1 MINRVIQS
9 CLRHRFLVL
18 IGLIGLLAYGT
29 YAAVNLQVDAFPDVT
44 NVQVQV
50 YTTWPGM
57 SPEEVEKQV
66 TFPIEVQLAG
76 LPDMTELR
84 SVSRFGYSLVTAVF
98 ADQVDLYFARQLV
111 LERLIAAKEK
121 LPKSADSVLGP
132 IATGLSEIYQYT
144 LEEENALPPGTPGEE
159 TARLMR
165 LRTIQDALVRP
176 LLKTVS
182 GVTDINS
189 FGGYVRQYQVQVD
202 PDKLRKFDLNLKQVF
217 AALAANNANAGGN
230 VLTKGSEQALVRG
243 LGLMQTI
250 QDIEA
255 VVLKEVSGTPVLV
268 KDVATVSEG
277 PASRWGAVLK
287 DGKREA
293 VAGIVLMIRGGS
305 GREVVSAVKEK
316 VAMLNAG
323 GILPKGITL
332 KAFYDRTGL
341 VRDCINTVGWA
352 IAEGV
357 LLVILV
363 VYLFL
368 RSFRGSL
375 VIALT
380 LPLVALATF
389 IAMRQVGLSANLM
402 SLGGLAISIG
412 MIVDSTIIQVEN
424 VMHRLGEMPPGG
436 SFGLTVLNAVL
447 EVRKPSLFGELII
460 ALTFLPIMT
469 LQGMEGKM
477 FAPLA
482 FTVVI
487 ALLASLVLSIVAIPS
502 LCSYVLKAAPERVS
516 VLVLTAQRIYR
527 PVLAL
532 SLENRKTVLLGAG
545 GLLALS
551 LAAVPFLG
559 TEFIPRLDEGYLTNI
574 TIRLPSVSLAQSV
587 KMERQMQQALLK
599 FPEVESVVS
608 KIGAA
613 EIATEA
619 HGVES
624 SEPIVTLRPRSEWR
638 TARTMEELITKM
650 RGELEKIPGVAY
662 NFSQPI
668 AHRVDHLVSGVKS
681 QVAVKI
687 FGDDMHLLR
696 DKGEEAASLL
706 RTVPGVTDLRVEQV
720 AGLPNLNIKIDRA
733 RLSRYGLNVADV
745 QEVIETAIGGKA
757 ATEIIEGQVRVEVMV
772 RFTEERRNSAEAIGN
787 VLVATP
793 GGGSVPL
800 VELAEISET
809 EGPLQVS
816 RDNGR
821 RRIVVE
827 FNIKNRDTGGV
838 VVDGQKL
845 LSSRLSLPPGYYTAW
860 GGTFENQERAM
871 ERLLLIV
878 PLTLALIYL
887 LLFLTFG
894 SLRYASLIMLNL
906 PLALMGGI
914 LGLLITGQYLSVP
927 AAVGFIALFGV
938 AVLNGMVLVS
948 QINQLRQEGLPLDE
962 AVRQGCERRL
972 RPVLMT
978 ALVAIL
984 GLTPLLFAS
993 GPGSE
998 VQRPLAVVVVSGL
1011 FTATLLTLVVLP
1023 VLYQWFAEPEMK
1035 SWEENPGENLWNI
1048 RRPID

>member
-1 MINRVIQS
+1 MIERIIQS

-18 IGLIGLLAYGT
+18 VALAGLVGYGV
-29 YAAVNLQVDAFPDVT
+29 YASLKLQVDAFPDVT

-57 SPEEVEKQV
+57 SPEEVEQQV
-66 TFPIEVQLAG
+66 TFPIEVQMAG
-76 LPDMTELR
+76 LPDMVELR
-84 SVSRFGYSLVTAVF
+84 SVSRFGLSLITVVF

-121 LPKSADSVLGP
+121 LPKGVEPVLGP

-144 LEEENALPPGTPGEE
+144 LEEENAPPSTSPGQE

-165 LRTIQDALVRP
+165 LRTIQDAIVRP
-176 LLKTVS
+176 LLKTVP

-189 FGGYVRQYQVQVD
+189 FGGYVRQFQVQVD
-202 PDKLRKFDLNLKQVF
+202 PDRLRKFDLSLQQVF
-217 AALAANNANAGGN
+217 SALSSSNTNAGGN
-230 VLTKGSEQALVRG
+230 ILEKGSEQALIRG
-243 LGLMQTI
+243 LGLMESL
-250 QDIEA
+250 QDIEE
-255 VVLKEVSGTPVLV
+255 VVLKEVNGTPVLV
-268 KDVATVSEG
+268 KDVAYVSEG
-277 PASRWGAVLK
+277 PATRWGAVLK
-287 DGKREA
+287 DGKREE

-305 GREVVSAVKEK
+305 GREVVTAVKEK
-316 VAMLNAG
+316 VAQLNAG
-323 GILPKGITL
+323 GILPKGVTL

-341 VRDCINTVGWA
+341 VRDCIDTVGRA

-368 RSFRGSL
+368 RSFRGAL

-389 IAMRQVGLSANLM
+389 ITMRQVGLSANLM

-412 MIVDSTIIQVEN
+412 MIVDSAIIQVEN
-424 VMHRLGEMPPGG
+424 VMHRLGEMEPGQN
-436 SFGLTVLNAVL
+436 FGRTVLNAVL

-469 LQGMEGKM
+469 LQGLEGKM

-487 ALLASLVLSIVAIPS
+487 ALLASLVLSIIAIPS
-502 LCSYVLKAAPERVS
+502 LCSYLLKPATERVS
-516 VLVLTAQRIYR
+516 FLMRAAQGVYR

-532 SLENRKTVLLGAG
+532 ALGNRKIVLLGAS
-545 GLLALS
+545 GLSVLS

-559 TEFIPRLDEGYLTNI
+559 TEFIPRLDEGYITNI
-574 TIRLPSVSLAQSV
+574 TIRLPSVSLSQSV
-587 KMERQMQQALLK
+587 EMERQMQQALLK

-624 SEPIVTLRPRSEWR
+624 SEPIVLLKPRREWR
-638 TARTMEELITKM
+638 TARTIEELIAKM
-650 RGELEKIPGVAY
+650 RLELAKIPGVAY

-681 QVAVKI
+681 QVGVKI
-687 FGDDMHLLR
+687 FGDDMNQLR
-696 DKGEEAASLL
+696 AKAEEAATILQ
-706 RTVPGVTDLRVEQV
+706 TVPGVTDLRAEQV
-720 AGLPNLNIKIDRA
+720 AGMPNLNLKIDRR
-733 RLSRYGLNVADV
+733 RLSRYGLHVAEV
-745 QEVIETAIGGKA
+745 QEVIETAVGGKA
-757 ATEIIEGQVRVEVMV
+757 ATEIIEGQLRIDVVVRYP
-772 RFTEERRNSAEAIGN
+772 EEKRNSPEAIGSI
-787 VLVATP
+787 LVATP

-800 VELAEISET
+800 AELAEIIET
-809 EGPLQVS
+809 EGPVQVS
-816 RDNGR
+816 RDNVR

-827 FNIKNRDTGGV
+827 FNIKGRDTGSV
-838 VVDGQKL
+838 VAEGQKL
-845 LSSRLSLPPGYYTAW
+845 LAARLSLPPGYYITW

-871 ERLLLIV
+871 QRLLLIV
-878 PLTLALIYL
+878 PVTLGLIFL

-894 SLRYASLIMLNL
+894 SLRYAGLIMLNL
-906 PLALMGGI
+906 PLALIGGI
-914 LGLLITGQYLSVP
+914 FGLLLTGLYLSVP

-938 AVLNGMVLVS
+938 AVLNGVVLVS
-948 QINQLRQEGLPLDE
+948 QINQLREQGLTVEE
-962 AVRQGCERRL
+962 AVSQGCQRRL

-984 GLTPLLFAS
+984 GLAPLLFAS

-1023 VLYQWFAEPEMK
+1023 VLYHYFLEKTAHSESP
-1035 SWEENPGENLWNI
+1035 
-1048 RRPID
+1048 

>member
-1 MINRVIQS
+1 MIDKIIRS

-18 IGLIGLLAYGT
+18 IGLIGLVAYGS
-29 YAAVNLQVDAFPDVT
+29 YAAVQLQVDAFPDVT

-84 SVSRFGYSLVTAVF
+84 SVSRFGYSLITAVF

-111 LERLIAAKEK
+111 LERLIAAREK
-121 LPKSADSVLGP
+121 LPKGAAPVLGP

-144 LEEENALPPGTPGEE
+144 LEEENALPPASPGEE

-165 LRTIQDALVRP
+165 LRTVQDAIVRP
-176 LLKTVS
+176 FLKTVP

-189 FGGYVRQYQVQVD
+189 FGGFVRQYQVQVD
-202 PDKLRKFDLNLKQVF
+202 PDRLRKFDLSLKQVF
-217 AALAANNANAGGN
+217 SALAANNANAGGN
-230 VLTKGSEQALVRG
+230 VLEKGSEQALVRG
-243 LGLMQTI
+243 LGLMQSS
-250 QDIEA
+250 QDIEE
-255 VVLKEVSGTPVLV
+255 VVLKEVNGTPVLV
-268 KDVATVSEG
+268 KDVAVVSEG
-277 PASRWGAVLK
+277 PASRWGAVFK
-287 DGKREA
+287 DGKREE
-293 VAGIVLMIRGGS
+293 VAGVVLMIRGGS
-305 GREVVSAVKEK
+305 GREVVGAVKEK
-316 VAMLNAG
+316 VAQLNAG
-323 GILPKGITL
+323 GILPKGVTL
-332 KAFYDRTGL
+332 KAFYDRTNL
-341 VRDCINTVGWA
+341 VKDCINTVSRA

-368 RSFRGSL
+368 RSFRGAL
-375 VIALT
+375 VIAFT

-389 IAMRQVGLSANLM
+389 IAMRQVGLTANLM

-412 MIVDSTIIQVEN
+412 MIVDSAVIQVEN
-424 VMHRLGEMPPGG
+424 VMHRLGETKAGQN
-436 SFGLTVLNAVL
+436 FGLTVLNAIL

-487 ALLASLVLSIVAIPS
+487 ALLASLLLSIVAIPS
-502 LCSYVLKAAPERVS
+502 LCSYLLKPAPERLS
-516 VLVLTAQRIYR
+516 YLVQAAQRAYR
-527 PVLAL
+527 PVLDWAL
-532 SLENRKTVLLGAG
+532 NHGKVVLLGAG
-545 GLLALS
+545 GLLAVS
-551 LAAVPFLG
+551 LTTLPFLG
-559 TEFIPRLDEGYLTNI
+559 TEFIPRLDEGTITNI
-574 TIRLPSVSLAQSV
+574 MIRMPSVSLSQSID
-587 KMERQMQQALLK
+587 MERQMHRVLLK

-613 EIATEA
+613 EVATEA

-624 SEPIVTLRPRSEWR
+624 SEPLVALKPRKEWR
-638 TARTMEELITKM
+638 SARTTEELIAKM
-650 RGELEKIPGVAY
+650 RQELEKIPGVAF

-687 FGDDMHLLR
+687 FGDDMRELSR
-696 DKGEEAASLL
+696 KAEEAAALL
-706 RTVPGVTDLRVEQV
+706 RTVPGVADLRVEQV
-720 AGLPNLNIKIDRA
+720 AGLPNLNISIDRRKLA
-733 RLSRYGLNVADV
+733 RHSLNVADV

-757 ATEIIEGQVRVEVMV
+757 ATEIVEGQMRVEVLV
-772 RFTEERRNSAEAIGN
+772 RFPEERRNSPEAIGN
-787 VLVATP
+787 ILVASP
-793 GGGSVPL
+793 GGHSVPL
-800 VELAEISET
+800 ADLAEIT
-809 EGPLQVS
+809 QAEGPVQIS
-816 RDNGR
+816 RDNVR

-827 FNIKNRDTGGV
+827 FNIKDRDTGSV
-838 VVDGQKL
+838 VADGQRL
-845 LSSRLSLPPGYYTAW
+845 LQSRLNLPPGYYTAW
-860 GGTFENQERAM
+860 GGIFENQERAM
-871 ERLLLIV
+871 QRLMLIV
-878 PLTLALIYL
+878 PVTLALVYL

-894 SLRYASLIMLNL
+894 SLRYATLIMLNL
-906 PLALMGGI
+906 PLALVGGI

-927 AAVGFIALFGV
+927 SAVGFIALFGV
-938 AVLNGMVLVS
+938 AVLNGVVLVS
-948 QINQLRQEGLPLDE
+948 QFNQLREQGLTVDE

-1023 VLYQWFAEPEMK
+1023 VLYQWFAE
-1035 SWEENPGENLWNI
+1035 
-1048 RRPID
+1048 RPSES

>member
-1 MINRVIQS
+1 MIERIIQS
-9 CLRHRFLVL
+9 CLRHRFLVIIVL
-18 IGLIGLLAYGT
+18 AGLVAYGV
-29 YAAVNLQVDAFPDVT
+29 YASFKLQVDAFPDVT

-66 TFPIEVQLAG
+66 TFPIEVQMAG
-76 LPDMTELR
+76 LPDMAELR
-84 SVSRFGYSLVTAVF
+84 SVSRFGFSLITVVF
-98 ADQVDLYFARQLV
+98 ADHVDLYFARQLV

-121 LPKSADSVLGP
+121 LPKGSDPVLGP

-144 LEEENALPPGTPGEE
+144 LEEENAPPPASPGQE

-165 LRTIQDALVRP
+165 LRTIQDAIVRP
-176 LLKTVS
+176 FLKTVP

-189 FGGYVRQYQVQVD
+189 FGGYVKQYQVQVD
-202 PDKLRKFDLNLKQVF
+202 PDRLRKFDLSLKQVF
-217 AALAANNANAGGN
+217 SALAASNVNAGGN
-230 VLTKGSEQALVRG
+230 VLEKGSEQALVRG
-243 LGLMQTI
+243 LGLMQSI

-255 VVLKEVSGTPVLV
+255 VVLKAVNGTPVLV
-268 KDVATVSEG
+268 KDVAYVSEG

-287 DGKREA
+287 NGKREA

-305 GREVVSAVKEK
+305 GREVVTAVKEK
-316 VAMLNAG
+316 VAQLNAG
-323 GILPKGITL
+323 GILPKGVTL

-341 VRDCINTVGWA
+341 VRDCINTVSRA

-368 RSFRGSL
+368 RSFRGAL

-389 IAMRQVGLSANLM
+389 ITMRQVGLSANLM

-412 MIVDSTIIQVEN
+412 MIVDSAIIQVEN
-424 VMHRLGEMPPGG
+424 VMHHLGEMKPGQN
-436 SFGLTVLNAVL
+436 FGQTVLNAVL

-502 LCSYVLKAAPERVS
+502 LCSYVLKPIPERVS
-516 VLVLTAQRIYR
+516 FLVRAAQRVYR

-532 SLENRKTVLLGAG
+532 ALENRKIVLLGTG
-545 GLLALS
+545 GFLALS

-559 TEFIPRLDEGYLTNI
+559 TEFIPRMDEGYITNI
-574 TIRLPSVSLAQSV
+574 TIRLPSVSLSQSV
-587 KMERQMQQALLK
+587 EMERQMQQALLK

-613 EIATEA
+613 EIATES

-624 SEPIVTLRPRSEWR
+624 SEPIVVLKPRSQWR
-638 TARTMEELITKM
+638 TAHTVEELIAEM
-650 RGELEKIPGVAY
+650 RVELEKIPGVAY

-681 QVAVKI
+681 QVGVKI
-687 FGDDMHLLR
+687 FGDDMNLLR
-696 DKGEEAASLL
+696 AKAEEATALL
-706 RTVPGVTDLRVEQV
+706 RTVPGVTDLRAEQV
-720 AGLPNLNIKIDRA
+720 AGMPNLNLKIDRA
-733 RLSRYGLNVADV
+733 RLSRYGLTVADV
-745 QEVIETAIGGKA
+745 QEVIETAVGGKA
-757 ATEIIEGQVRVEVMV
+757 ATEIIEGQMRVEVVV
-772 RFTEERRNSAEAIGN
+772 RYPEERRNSTEAIGN
-787 VLVATP
+787 ILVTTP

-800 VELAEISET
+800 AELAEIIET
-809 EGPLQVS
+809 EGPVQVS
-816 RDNGR
+816 RDNAR

-827 FNIKNRDTGGV
+827 FNIKGRDTGSV
-838 VVDGQKL
+838 VADGQRM
-845 LSSRLSLPPGYYTAW
+845 LSSRLSLPPGYYITW

-871 ERLLLIV
+871 QRLLLIV
-878 PLTLALIYL
+878 PVTLALVYL

-906 PLALMGGI
+906 PLALIGGI
-914 LGLLITGQYLSVP
+914 LGLLFTGLYLSVP

-938 AVLNGMVLVS
+938 AVLNGVVLVS
-948 QINQLRQEGLPLDE
+948 QINQLRESGLSMDE
-962 AVRQGCERRL
+962 SVRQGCERRL

-978 ALVAIL
+978 AMVAIL

-998 VQRPLAVVVVSGL
+998 VQRPLAVVVVGGL

-1023 VLYQWFAEPEMK
+1023 VLYRWFAEPET
-1035 SWEENPGENLWNI
+1035 EL
-1048 RRPID
+1048 

>member
-1 MINRVIQS
+1 MIDKVIQS

-18 IGLIGLLAYGT
+18 VALAGLVGYGV
-29 YAAVNLQVDAFPDVT
+29 YASLQLQVDAFPDVT

-57 SPEEVEKQV
+57 SPEEVEQQV
-66 TFPIEVQLAG
+66 TFPIEVQMAG
-76 LPDMTELR
+76 LPDMIELR
-84 SVSRFGYSLVTAVF
+84 SVSRFGLSLITVVF

-121 LPKSADSVLGP
+121 LPKGIEPVLGP

-144 LEEENALPPGTPGEE
+144 LEEEDAPPSASPGQE

-165 LRTIQDALVRP
+165 LRTIQDAMVRP
-176 LLKTVS
+176 FLKTVP

-189 FGGYVRQYQVQVD
+189 FGGYVKQYQVQID
-202 PDKLRKFDLNLKQVF
+202 PDRLRKFDLSLKQVF
-217 AALAANNANAGGN
+217 SALTASNANTGGN
-230 VLTKGSEQALVRG
+230 ILEKGSEQALVRG
-243 LGLMQTI
+243 LGLMQSI
-250 QDIEA
+250 QDIEE
-255 VVLKEVSGTPVLV
+255 VVLKEVNGTPVLV
-268 KDVATVSEG
+268 KDVATVNEG
-277 PASRWGAVLK
+277 PATRWGAVLK
-287 DGKREA
+287 NGKREA

-305 GREVVSAVKEK
+305 GREVVAAVKEK
-316 VAMLNAG
+316 VAQLNAG

-341 VRDCINTVGWA
+341 VRDCINTVGRA

-368 RSFRGSL
+368 RSFRGAL

-389 IAMRQVGLSANLM
+389 IAMRQVDLSANLM

-424 VMHRLGEMPPGG
+424 VMHRLGEMQPGG
-436 SFGLTVLNAVL
+436 NFGLTVLNAVL

-487 ALLASLVLSIVAIPS
+487 ALLASLVLSISAIPS
-502 LCSYVLKAAPERVS
+502 LCSYVLKPAPERVS
-516 VLVLTAQRIYR
+516 FLVRAAQRVYR

-532 SLENRKTVLLGAG
+532 ALENRKTVLLGAG

-551 LAAVPFLG
+551 LAGVPFLG
-559 TEFIPRLDEGYLTNI
+559 TEFIPRMDEGYITNV
-574 TIRLPSVSLAQSV
+574 TIRLPSVSLPQSV
-587 KMERQMQQALLK
+587 ELERQMQQALLK

-613 EIATEA
+613 EIATES

-624 SEPIVTLRPRSEWR
+624 SEPIVVLKPRSQWR
-638 TARTMEELITKM
+638 TARTVEELIAKL
-650 RGELEKIPGVAY
+650 RVELEKIPGVAY

-687 FGDDMHLLR
+687 FGDNMNLLR
-696 DKGEEAASLL
+696 AKADEAVALL
-706 RTVPGVTDLRVEQV
+706 QTVPGVADLRAEQV
-720 AGLPNLNIKIDRA
+720 AGMPNLNLKIDRR

-745 QEVIETAIGGKA
+745 QEVIETAVGGKA
-757 ATEIIEGQVRVEVMV
+757 ATEIIEGQMRVDVVV
-772 RFTEERRNSAEAIGN
+772 RFPEGRRNSPEAIGN
-787 VLVATP
+787 ILVATP

-800 VELAEISET
+800 AELAEIIET
-809 EGPLQVS
+809 EGPLQIS
-816 RDNGR
+816 RDNAR

-827 FNIKNRDTGGV
+827 FNIKGRDTGSV
-838 VVDGQKL
+838 VADGQRL
-845 LSSRLSLPPGYYTAW
+845 LASRLSLPPGYYTAW
-860 GGTFENQERAM
+860 GGTFENQARAM
-871 ERLLLIV
+871 QRLLLIV
-878 PLTLALIYL
+878 PVTLALIYL

-894 SLRYASLIMLNL
+894 SLRYAGLIMLNL
-906 PLALMGGI
+906 PLALIGGI
-914 LGLLITGQYLSVP
+914 FGLLITGLYLSVP

-938 AVLNGMVLVS
+938 AVLNGVVLVS
-948 QINQLRQEGLPLDE
+948 QINQLREQGLSVE
-962 AVRQGCERRL
+962 ESVRQGCERRL

-1023 VLYQWFAEPEMK
+1023 VLYHYFAEPK
-1035 SWEENPGENLWNI
+1035 ENNSSQ
-1048 RRPID
+1048 

>member
-1 MINRVIQS
+1 MIDRVIQS
-9 CLRHRFLVL
+9 CLRHRLMVL
-18 IGLIGLLAYGT
+18 IALAGLVAFGA
-29 YAAVNLQVDAFPDVT
+29 YAAVKLQVDAFPDVT

-66 TFPIEVQLAG
+66 TFPIEVQMAG
-76 LPDMTELR
+76 LPDMVELR
-84 SVSRFGYSLVTAVF
+84 SVSRFGFSLITAVF
-98 ADQVDLYFARQLV
+98 ADRVDLYFARQLV

-121 LPKSADSVLGP
+121 LPKGSDPVLGP

-144 LEEENALPPGTPGEE
+144 LEEENAPPLASPGEE
-159 TARLMR
+159 TIRLIR
-165 LRTIQDALVRP
+165 LRTIQDAIVRP
-176 LLKTVS
+176 FLKTVP

-189 FGGYVRQYQVQVD
+189 FGGYVKQYQVQVD
-202 PDKLRKFDLNLKQVF
+202 PDRLRKFDLNLKQVF
-217 AALAANNANAGGN
+217 SALAASNANAGGN
-230 VLTKGSEQALVRG
+230 VLEKGSEQALVRG
-243 LGLMQTI
+243 LGLMQSI

-255 VVLKEVSGTPVLV
+255 VVLKEVNGTPILV

-277 PASRWGAVLK
+277 PASRWGAVLAN
-287 DGKREA
+287 GKREA

-305 GREVVSAVKEK
+305 GREVVTAVKEK
-316 VAMLNAG
+316 VAQLNAG
-323 GILPKGITL
+323 GILPKGVTL

-341 VRDCINTVGWA
+341 VRDCINTVSRA

-368 RSFRGSL
+368 RSFRGAL
-375 VIALT
+375 IIAVT

-389 IAMRQVGLSANLM
+389 ITMRQVDLSANLM

-412 MIVDSTIIQVEN
+412 MIVDSAIIQVEN
-424 VMHRLGEMPPGG
+424 VMHHLGEMKPGQN
-436 SFGLTVLNAVL
+436 FGQTVLNAVL

-516 VLVLTAQRIYR
+516 FLVRTAQRVYR

-532 SLENRKTVLLGAG
+532 ALENRKTVLLGTG
-545 GLLALS
+545 GFLALS

-574 TIRLPSVSLAQSV
+574 TIRLPSVSLPQSV
-587 KMERQMQQALLK
+587 EMEGQMQRALLK

-624 SEPIVTLRPRSEWR
+624 SEPVVLLKPRSQWR
-638 TARTMEELITKM
+638 TARTVEELIAKM
-650 RGELEKIPGVAY
+650 RVELEKIPGLAY

-681 QVAVKI
+681 QVGVKI
-687 FGDDMHLLR
+687 FGDDMNLLR
-696 DKGEEAASLL
+696 AKAEEAAALL
-706 RTVPGVTDLRVEQV
+706 RTVPGVADLRAEQV
-720 AGLPNLNIKIDRA
+720 AGMPNLNLKIDRA
-733 RLSRYGLNVADV
+733 RLSRYGLTVADV
-745 QEVIETAIGGKA
+745 QEVIETAVGGKA
-757 ATEIIEGQVRVEVMV
+757 ATEIVEGQMRVEVVV
-772 RFTEERRNSAEAIGN
+772 RFPEARRNSPEAIGN
-787 VLVATP
+787 ILVATP

-800 VELAEISET
+800 TELAEIIET
-809 EGPLQVS
+809 EGPVQIS
-816 RDNGR
+816 RDNAR

-827 FNIKNRDTGGV
+827 FNIKGRDTGGV
-838 VVDGQKL
+838 VADGQRL
-845 LSSRLSLPPGYYTAW
+845 LSSRLALPPGYYATW

-871 ERLLLIV
+871 QRLLLIV
-878 PLTLALIYL
+878 PVTLALVYL

-906 PLALMGGI
+906 PLALIGGI
-914 LGLLITGQYLSVP
+914 LGLLFTGLYLSVP

-938 AVLNGMVLVS
+938 AVLNGVVLVS
-948 QINQLRQEGLPLDE
+948 QINQLRESGLSMDD

-998 VQRPLAVVVVSGL
+998 VQRPLAVVVVGGL

-1023 VLYQWFAEPEMK
+1023 ALYQWFAEPETQ
-1035 SWEENPGENLWNI
+1035 S
-1048 RRPID
+1048 

>member
-1 MINRVIQS
+1 MIERIIQS
-9 CLRHRFLVL
+9 CLRHRFLIL
-18 IGLIGLLAYGT
+18 IALAGLVAYGV
-29 YAAVNLQVDAFPDVT
+29 YASLHLQVDAFPDVT

-57 SPEEVEKQV
+57 SPEEVEQQV
-66 TFPIEVQLAG
+66 TFPVEVQMAG
-76 LPDMTELR
+76 LPDMVELR
-84 SVSRFGYSLVTAVF
+84 SVSRFGLSLITVVF

-121 LPKSADSVLGP
+121 LPKGVEPVLGP

-144 LEEENALPPGTPGEE
+144 LEEENAPPPASPGQE

-165 LRTIQDALVRP
+165 LRTIQDAIVRP
-176 LLKTVS
+176 LLKTVP

-189 FGGYVRQYQVQVD
+189 FGGYVKQYQVQVD
-202 PDKLRKFDLNLKQVF
+202 PDRLRKFDLSLKQVF
-217 AALAANNANAGGN
+217 SALTMSNANAGGN
-230 VLTKGSEQALVRG
+230 ILEKGSEQALVRG
-243 LGLMQTI
+243 LGLMQSI
-250 QDIEA
+250 QDIEE
-255 VVLKEVSGTPVLV
+255 VVLKEVNGNPVLV
-268 KDVATVSEG
+268 KDVATVSAG
-277 PASRWGAVLK
+277 PATRWGAVLK
-287 DGKREA
+287 NGKREA

-305 GREVVSAVKEK
+305 GREVVAAVKEK
-316 VAMLNAG
+316 IAQLNAG

-341 VRDCINTVGWA
+341 VRDCINTVGRA

-368 RSFRGSL
+368 RSFRGAL

-424 VMHRLGEMPPGG
+424 VMHRLGEMQPGG
-436 SFGLTVLNAVL
+436 NFGLTVLNAVL

-502 LCSYVLKAAPERVS
+502 LCSYMLKPLPERVS
-516 VLVLTAQRIYR
+516 FLVRAAQRVYR

-532 SLENRKTVLLGAG
+532 ALENRKTVLLGAG

-551 LAAVPFLG
+551 LAAVPYLG
-559 TEFIPRLDEGYLTNI
+559 TEFIPRMDEGYITNV
-574 TIRLPSVSLAQSV
+574 TIRLPSVSLPQSV
-587 KMERQMQQALLK
+587 EMERQMQQALLK

-613 EIATEA
+613 EIATES

-624 SEPIVTLRPRSEWR
+624 SEPIVVLKPRSQWR
-638 TARTMEELITKM
+638 TAHTVEELIAKM
-650 RGELEKIPGVAY
+650 RVELEKIPGVTY

-687 FGDDMHLLR
+687 FGDDMNLLR
-696 DKGEEAASLL
+696 AKAEEAADLL
-706 RTVPGVTDLRVEQV
+706 RTVPGITDLRAEQV
-720 AGLPNLNIKIDRA
+720 AGMPNLNIKIDRRRLA
-733 RLSRYGLNVADV
+733 RFGLNVADV
-745 QEVIETAIGGKA
+745 QEVIETAVGGKA
-757 ATEIIEGQVRVEVMV
+757 ATEIIEGQVRVEVVV
-772 RFTEERRNSAEAIGN
+772 RFPEGHRNSPEAIGN
-787 VLVATP
+787 ILVATP
-793 GGGSVPL
+793 KGGSVPL
-800 VELAEISET
+800 AELAELTET
-809 EGPLQVS
+809 EGPLQIS
-816 RDNGR
+816 RDNAR

-827 FNIKNRDTGGV
+827 FNIKDRDTGSV
-838 VVDGQKL
+838 VAEGQRL
-845 LSSRLSLPPGYYTAW
+845 LASRLSLPPGYYTAW
-860 GGTFENQERAM
+860 GGTFENQARAM
-871 ERLLLIV
+871 QRLLLIV
-878 PLTLALIYL
+878 PVTLALIYL

-894 SLRYASLIMLNL
+894 SLRYAGLIMLNL
-906 PLALMGGI
+906 PLALIGGI
-914 LGLLITGQYLSVP
+914 FGLLITGLYLSVP

-938 AVLNGMVLVS
+938 AVLNGVVLVA
-948 QINQLRQEGLPLDE
+948 QINQLRDTGLPLE
-962 AVRQGCERRL
+962 ESVRQGCERRL

-1023 VLYQWFAEPEMK
+1023 VLYHYLSEKNVDSNRQEDSA
-1035 SWEENPGENLWNI
+1035 
-1048 RRPID
+1048 

>member
-1 MINRVIQS
+1 
-9 CLRHRFLVL
+9 
-18 IGLIGLLAYGT
+18 
-29 YAAVNLQVDAFPDVT
+29 
-44 NVQVQV
+44 
-50 YTTWPGM
+50 M

-84 SVSRFGYSLVTAVF
+84 SVSRFGFSLITVVF
-98 ADQVDLYFARQLV
+98 ADHVDLYFARQLV

-121 LPKSADSVLGP
+121 LPKGSDPVLGP

-144 LEEENALPPGTPGEE
+144 LEEEHAPPSASAGEE
-159 TARLMR
+159 INRLIR
-165 LRTIQDALVRP
+165 LRTVQDAIVRP
-176 LLKTVS
+176 LLKTVP

-189 FGGYVRQYQVQVD
+189 FGGYVKQYQVQVD
-202 PDKLRKFDLNLKQVF
+202 PDRLRKFDLSLKQVF
-217 AALAANNANAGGN
+217 SALAASNANAGGN
-230 VLTKGSEQALVRG
+230 VLDRGSEQTLVRG
-243 LGLMQTI
+243 LGLIQTI

-255 VVLKEVSGTPVLV
+255 VVLKEVNGTPVLV

-287 DGKREA
+287 DGKREG

-305 GREVVSAVKEK
+305 SREVVAAVKEK
-316 VAMLNAG
+316 VAHLNAG

-341 VRDCINTVGWA
+341 VRDCINTVGRA

-363 VYLFL
+363 VYVFL
-368 RSFRGSL
+368 RSFRGAL

-402 SLGGLAISIG
+402 SLGGLAISVG

-424 VMHRLGEMPPGG
+424 VIHHLGEMEPGG
-436 SFGLTVLNAVL
+436 NFGRTVLNAVL

-482 FTVVI
+482 FTVAI

-502 LCSYVLKAAPERVS
+502 LCSYVLKPAPERIS
-516 VLVLTAQRIYR
+516 FLVRAAQRAYR
-527 PVLAL
+527 PLLAL
-532 SLENRKTVLLGAG
+532 ALDNRRTVLWSAG

-559 TEFIPRLDEGYLTNI
+559 TEFIPRMDEGYITNV

-587 KMERQMQQALLK
+587 EMERQMQQALLK

-608 KIGAA
+608 KIGAV
-613 EIATEA
+613 EIATES

-624 SEPIVTLRPRSEWR
+624 SEPIVVLKPRSQWR
-638 TARTMEELITKM
+638 TARTLEELIAKM
-650 RGELEKIPGVAY
+650 RVELEKIPGVAY

-687 FGDDMHLLR
+687 FGDDMNLLR
-696 DKGEEAASLL
+696 AKAEEAAGLL
-706 RTVPGVTDLRVEQV
+706 RGVPGVTDLRAEQV
-720 AGLPNLNIKIDRA
+720 AGMPNLNIKLDRA
-733 RLSRYGLNVADV
+733 RLARYGLNVAEV
-745 QEVIETAIGGKA
+745 QEVVETAVGGKA
-757 ATEIIEGQVRVEVMV
+757 ATEIIEGQVRVEVVV
-772 RFTEERRNSAEAIGN
+772 RFPEERRNSPEAIGN
-787 VLVATP
+787 ILVTTP

-800 VELAEISET
+800 TELAEITES
-809 EGPLQVS
+809 EGPVQIS
-816 RDNGR
+816 RDDAH

-827 FNIKNRDTGGV
+827 FNVEGRDTGSV
-838 VVDGQKL
+838 VAEGQKL
-845 LSSRLSLPPGYYTAW
+845 LASRLSLPPGYYTTW

-871 ERLLLIV
+871 RRLMLIV
-878 PLTLALIYL
+878 PVTIAIIFL
-887 LLFLTFG
+887 LLFLTFD
-894 SLRYASLIMLNL
+894 SLRYATLIILNL
-906 PLALMGGI
+906 PLALIGGI
-914 LGLLITGQYLSVP
+914 LGLLLTGLYLSVP
-927 AAVGFIALFGV
+927 ASVGFIALFGV
-938 AVLNGMVLVS
+938 AVLNGVVLVS
-948 QINQLRQEGLPLDE
+948 QINQLRQEGLPLEE
-962 AVRQGCERRL
+962 AVREGCNRRL

-984 GLTPLLFAS
+984 GLAPLLFAS

-1011 FTATLLTLVVLP
+1011 FTSTLLTLVILP
-1023 VLYQWFAEPEMK
+1023 VLYRTFAERLPE
-1035 SWEENPGENLWNI
+1035 I
-1048 RRPID
+1048 

>member
-1 MINRVIQS
+1 MIDRVIQS
-9 CLRHRFLVL
+9 CLRHRLMVL
-18 IGLIGLLAYGT
+18 IALAGLVAFGA
-29 YAAVNLQVDAFPDVT
+29 YAAVKLQVDAFPDVT

-57 SPEEVEKQV
+57 SPEEVEQQV
-66 TFPIEVQLAG
+66 TFPIEVQMAG
-76 LPDMTELR
+76 LPDMVELR
-84 SVSRFGYSLVTAVF
+84 SVSRFGLSLITVVF

-121 LPKSADSVLGP
+121 LPKGSDPVLGP

-144 LEEENALPPGTPGEE
+144 LEEENAPPPASPGEE
-159 TARLMR
+159 TARLIR
-165 LRTIQDALVRP
+165 LRTIQDAIVRP
-176 LLKTVS
+176 FLKIVP

-189 FGGYVRQYQVQVD
+189 FGGYVKQYQVQVD
-202 PDKLRKFDLNLKQVF
+202 PDRLRKYDLSLKHVF
-217 AALAANNANAGGN
+217 GALAASNANAGGN
-230 VLTKGSEQALVRG
+230 VLEKGSEQALVRG
-243 LGLMQTI
+243 LGLMKSV

-255 VVLKEVSGTPVLV
+255 VVLKEVNGTPVLV

-305 GREVVSAVKEK
+305 GREVVGAVKEK
-316 VAMLNAG
+316 VAQLNAG
-323 GILPKGITL
+323 GILPKGVTL

-341 VRDCINTVGWA
+341 VRDCINTVSRA

-368 RSFRGSL
+368 RSFRGAL

-389 IAMRQVGLSANLM
+389 ITMRQMGLSANLM

-412 MIVDSTIIQVEN
+412 MIVDSSIIQVEN
-424 VMHRLGEMPPGG
+424 VMHHLGEMQPGQN
-436 SFGLTVLNAVL
+436 FGRTVLNAVL

-502 LCSYVLKAAPERVS
+502 LCSYVLKPAPERVS
-516 VLVLTAQRIYR
+516 FLVRAAQRVYR
-527 PVLAL
+527 PILAL
-532 SLENRKTVLLGAG
+532 ALENRKTVLLGTG
-545 GLLALS
+545 GFLALS
-551 LAAVPFLG
+551 LATVPFLG

-574 TIRLPSVSLAQSV
+574 TIRLPSVSLPQSV
-587 KMERQMQQALLK
+587 EMERQMQQALLK

-624 SEPIVTLRPRSEWR
+624 SEPIVLLKPRSQWR
-638 TARTMEELITKM
+638 TARTVEELIAKM
-650 RGELEKIPGVAY
+650 RVELEKIPGLAY

-681 QVAVKI
+681 QVGVKI
-687 FGDDMHLLR
+687 FGDDMNLLR
-696 DKGEEAASLL
+696 AKAEEAAALL
-706 RTVPGVTDLRVEQV
+706 RTVPGVADLRAEQV
-720 AGLPNLNIKIDRA
+720 AGMPNLNLKIDRA
-733 RLSRYGLNVADV
+733 RLSRYGLTVADV
-745 QEVIETAIGGKA
+745 QEVIETAVGGKA
-757 ATEIIEGQVRVEVMV
+757 ATEIVEGQMRVEVVV
-772 RFTEERRNSAEAIGN
+772 RFPEARRNSTEAIGN
-787 VLVATP
+787 ILVATP

-800 VELAEISET
+800 SELAQIIET
-809 EGPLQVS
+809 EGPVQIS
-816 RDNGR
+816 RDNAR

-827 FNIKNRDTGGV
+827 FNIKGRDTGSV
-838 VVDGQKL
+838 VADGQRL
-845 LSSRLSLPPGYYTAW
+845 LSSRLALPPGYYATW

-871 ERLLLIV
+871 QRLLLIV
-878 PLTLALIYL
+878 PVTLALVYL

-906 PLALMGGI
+906 PLALIGGI
-914 LGLLITGQYLSVP
+914 LGLLFTGLYLSVP

-938 AVLNGMVLVS
+938 AVLNGVVLVS
-948 QINQLRQEGLPLDE
+948 QINQFRESGLSIDE
-962 AVRQGCERRL
+962 SVRQGCERRL

-998 VQRPLAVVVVSGL
+998 VQRPLAVVVVGGL

-1023 VLYQWFAEPEMK
+1023 VLYRWFAEPETQ
-1035 SWEENPGENLWNI
+1035 S
-1048 RRPID
+1048 

>member
-1 MINRVIQS
+1 MIDRVIQS
-9 CLRHRFLVL
+9 CLRHRLMVL
-18 IGLIGLLAYGT
+18 IALAGLVFYGV
-29 YAAVNLQVDAFPDVT
+29 YASLKLQVDAFPDVT

-57 SPEEVEKQV
+57 SPEEVEQQV
-66 TFPIEVQLAG
+66 TFPIEVQMAG
-76 LPDMTELR
+76 LPDMVELR
-84 SVSRFGYSLVTAVF
+84 SVSRFGVSLITVVF

-121 LPKSADSVLGP
+121 VPKGVEPVLGP

-144 LEEENALPPGTPGEE
+144 LEEENAPPLAAPGPE

-165 LRTIQDALVRP
+165 LRTIQDAIVRP
-176 LLKTVS
+176 FLKTVP

-189 FGGYVRQYQVQVD
+189 FGGYVKQYQVQVD
-202 PDKLRKFDLNLKQVF
+202 PDRLRKFDLSLKQVF
-217 AALAANNANAGGN
+217 SALASSNANAGGN
-230 VLTKGSEQALVRG
+230 VLEKGSEQALVRG
-243 LGLMQTI
+243 LGLMQSI

-255 VVLKEVSGTPVLV
+255 VVLKTVNGTPVLV
-268 KDVATVSEG
+268 KDVATVVEG
-277 PASRWGAVLK
+277 PASRWGAVLSN
-287 DGKREA
+287 GKREA

-305 GREVVSAVKEK
+305 GREVVTAVKEK
-316 VAMLNAG
+316 VAQLNAG
-323 GILPKGITL
+323 GILPKGVTL

-341 VRDCINTVGWA
+341 VRDCINTVSRA

-368 RSFRGSL
+368 RSFRGAL

-389 IAMRQVGLSANLM
+389 ITMRQVDLSANLM

-412 MIVDSTIIQVEN
+412 MIVDSAIIQVEN
-424 VMHRLGEMPPGG
+424 VMHHLGEMKPGQN
-436 SFGLTVLNAVL
+436 FRRTVLNAVL

-502 LCSYVLKAAPERVS
+502 LCSYVLKPAPERVS
-516 VLVLTAQRIYR
+516 VLVRAAQRVYR

-532 SLENRKTVLLGAG
+532 ALENRKTVLLGAG
-545 GLLALS
+545 GFLALS

-559 TEFIPRLDEGYLTNI
+559 TEFIPRMDEGYITNI
-574 TIRLPSVSLAQSV
+574 TIRLPSVSLSQSV
-587 KMERQMQQALLK
+587 EMERQMQQALLK

-613 EIATEA
+613 EIATES

-624 SEPIVTLRPRSEWR
+624 SEPIVVLKPRSQWR
-638 TARTMEELITKM
+638 TARTIEELIAKM
-650 RGELEKIPGVAY
+650 RVELEKIPGVAY

-681 QVAVKI
+681 QVGVKI
-687 FGDDMHLLR
+687 FGDDMNLLR
-696 DKGEEAASLL
+696 AKAEEAAALL
-706 RTVPGVTDLRVEQV
+706 RTVPGVTDLRAEQV
-720 AGLPNLNIKIDRA
+720 AGMPNLNLKIDRA
-733 RLSRYGLNVADV
+733 RLSRYGLTVADV
-745 QEVIETAIGGKA
+745 QEVIETAVGGKA
-757 ATEIIEGQVRVEVMV
+757 ATEIIEGQMRVEVVV
-772 RFTEERRNSAEAIGN
+772 RFPEARRNSAEAIGN
-787 VLVATP
+787 ILVTTP

-800 VELAEISET
+800 TELAEIIET
-809 EGPLQVS
+809 EGPVQIS
-816 RDNGR
+816 RDNAR

-827 FNIKNRDTGGV
+827 FNIKGRDTGSV
-838 VVDGQKL
+838 VADGQRL
-845 LSSRLSLPPGYYTAW
+845 LSSRLALPPGYYATW

-871 ERLLLIV
+871 QRLLLIV
-878 PLTLALIYL
+878 PVTLALVYL
-887 LLFLTFG
+887 MLFLTFG

-906 PLALMGGI
+906 PLALIGGI
-914 LGLLITGQYLSVP
+914 LGLLFTGLYLSVP

-938 AVLNGMVLVS
+938 AVLNGVVLVS
-948 QINQLRQEGLPLDE
+948 QINQLRETGRSVDE
-962 AVRQGCERRL
+962 SVRQGCERRL

-998 VQRPLAVVVVSGL
+998 VQRPLAVVVVGGL

-1023 VLYQWFAEPEMK
+1023 VLYQWFAEGPSE
-1035 SWEENPGENLWNI
+1035 S
-1048 RRPID
+1048 

>member
-1 MINRVIQS
+1 MIDRVIQS

-18 IGLIGLLAYGT
+18 VALAGLVTFGA
-29 YAAVNLQVDAFPDVT
+29 YAALKLRVDAFPDVT

-57 SPEEVEKQV
+57 SPLEVEQQV

-76 LPDMTELR
+76 LPDMVELR
-84 SVSRFGYSLVTAVF
+84 SVSRFGLSLITVVF
-98 ADQVDLYFARQLV
+98 ADHVDLYFARQLV
-111 LERLIAAKEK
+111 LERLLAAKEK
-121 LPKSADSVLGP
+121 LPKGVEPVLGP

-144 LEEENALPPGTPGEE
+144 LEEEGAPPVAPGQE

-165 LRTIQDALVRP
+165 LRTIQDAIVRP
-176 LLKTVS
+176 FLKTVP

-202 PDKLRKFDLNLKQVF
+202 PDRLRKFDLSLKQVF
-217 AALAANNANAGGN
+217 GALAASNANAGGN
-230 VLTKGSEQALVRG
+230 VLEKGSEQALVRG
-243 LGLMQTI
+243 LGLMQTVE
-250 QDIEA
+250 DIEA
-255 VVLKEVSGTPVLV
+255 VVLKEVNGTPVLV

-277 PASRWGAVLK
+277 PASRWGAVLEN
-287 DGKREA
+287 GKREA

-305 GREVVSAVKEK
+305 GREVVGAVKEK
-316 VAMLNAG
+316 VAQLNAG
-323 GILPKGITL
+323 GILPQGVTL

-341 VRDCINTVGWA
+341 VRDCINTVSRA

-368 RSFRGSL
+368 RSFRGAL

-412 MIVDSTIIQVEN
+412 MIVDSAIIQVEN
-424 VMHRLGEMPPGG
+424 VMHRLGEMEPGG
-436 SFGLTVLNAVL
+436 NFGRTVLKAVL

-460 ALTFLPIMT
+460 ALTFVPIMT

-482 FTVVI
+482 LTVVM

-502 LCSYVLKAAPERVS
+502 LCSYMLKPAPERPS
-516 VLVLTAQRIYR
+516 FLVQAAQKAYR
-527 PVLAL
+527 PVLDWAL
-532 SLENRKTVLLGAG
+532 KNRITVLLGAG
-545 GLLALS
+545 GLLAAS
-551 LAAVPFLG
+551 LAAAPFLG
-559 TEFIPRLDEGYLTNI
+559 TEFIPRLDEGYITNI
-574 TIRLPSVSLAQSV
+574 TIRLPSVSLSQSV
-587 KMERQMQQALLK
+587 AMERQMQQALLK

-613 EIATEA
+613 EIATES

-624 SEPIVTLRPRSEWR
+624 SEPIVVLKPRSQWR
-638 TARTMEELITKM
+638 TARTMEELIAKM
-650 RGELEKIPGVAY
+650 RLELGKIPGVTF

-681 QVAVKI
+681 QVGVKI
-687 FGDDMHLLR
+687 FGDDMNLLR
-696 DKGEEAASLL
+696 AKAEEAASLL
-706 RTVPGVTDLRVEQV
+706 RAVPGVADLRAEQV
-720 AGLPNLNIKIDRA
+720 AGMPNLNIKIDRN
-733 RLSRYGLNVADV
+733 RLARYGLTVGDV
-745 QEVIETAIGGKA
+745 QEVIETAVGGKA
-757 ATEIIEGQVRVEVMV
+757 ATEIIEGQLRVEVMV
-772 RFTEERRNSAEAIGN
+772 RFPEERRNSPEAIGAI
-787 VLVATP
+787 LVATP

-800 VELAEISET
+800 SQLAEFIET
-809 EGPLQVS
+809 EGPLQIS
-816 RDNGR
+816 RDNAR

-827 FNIKNRDTGGV
+827 FNIRGRDTGSV
-838 VVDGQKL
+838 VAEGQKL
-845 LSSRLSLPPGYYTAW
+845 LASRLALPPGYYTTW
-860 GGTFENQERAM
+860 GGTFENQQRAM
-871 ERLLLIV
+871 HRLLLIV
-878 PLTLALIYL
+878 PVTLALIYL

-894 SLRYASLIMLNL
+894 SLRYAGLIMLNL
-906 PLALMGGI
+906 PLALIGGI
-914 LGLLITGQYLSVP
+914 FGLLITGLYLSVP

-938 AVLNGMVLVS
+938 AVLNGVVLVS
-948 QINQLRQEGLPLDE
+948 QFNQLRQEGLALEE
-962 AVRQGCERRL
+962 AVRRGCERRL

-984 GLTPLLFAS
+984 GLVPLLFAT

-998 VQRPLAVVVVSGL
+998 VQRPLAVVVVFGL
-1011 FTATLLTLVVLP
+1011 FTSTLLTLIVLP
-1023 VLYQWFAEPEMK
+1023 VLYQRFAEDLPELYQEK
-1035 SWEENPGENLWNI
+1035 
-1048 RRPID
+1048 

>member
-1 MINRVIQS
+1 MIDKVIQS

-18 IGLIGLLAYGT
+18 VVLAGLVGYGV
-29 YAAVNLQVDAFPDVT
+29 YASLQLQVDAFPDVT

-57 SPEEVEKQV
+57 SPEEVEQQV
-66 TFPIEVQLAG
+66 TFPVEVQMAG
-76 LPDMTELR
+76 LPDMVELR
-84 SVSRFGYSLVTAVF
+84 SVSRFGLSLITVVF

-121 LPKSADSVLGP
+121 LPKGVEPVLGP

-144 LEEENALPPGTPGEE
+144 LEEENAPPPASPGQE

-165 LRTIQDALVRP
+165 LRTIQDAIVRP
-176 LLKTVS
+176 LLKTVP

-189 FGGYVRQYQVQVD
+189 FGGYVKQYQVQVD
-202 PDKLRKFDLNLKQVF
+202 PDRLRKFNFSLKQVF
-217 AALAANNANAGGN
+217 SALTVSNANAGGN
-230 VLTKGSEQALVRG
+230 ILEKGSEQALVRG
-243 LGLMQTI
+243 LGLMQSI
-250 QDIEA
+250 QDIED
-255 VVLKEVSGTPVLV
+255 VVLKEVNGTPVLV

-277 PASRWGAVLK
+277 PASHWGAVLK

-305 GREVVSAVKEK
+305 GREVVAAVKEK
-316 VAMLNAG
+316 VAQLNAG

-341 VRDCINTVGWA
+341 VRDCITTVSRA

-368 RSFRGSL
+368 RSFRGAL

-389 IAMRQVGLSANLM
+389 IAMRQVDLSANLM

-424 VMHRLGEMPPGG
+424 VMHRLGEMPPEGN
-436 SFGLTVLNAVL
+436 FGRTVLNAVL

-482 FTVVI
+482 FTVAI
-487 ALLASLVLSIVAIPS
+487 ALFASLVLSIVAIPS
-502 LCSYVLKAAPERVS
+502 LCSYVLKPAPDRDS
-516 VLVLTAQRIYR
+516 FLVRAAQRVYR
-527 PVLAL
+527 PALAL
-532 SLENRKTVLLGAG
+532 ALENRKTVLLGAG
-545 GLLALS
+545 GLLALA

-559 TEFIPRLDEGYLTNI
+559 TEFIPRMDEGYITNI
-574 TIRLPSVSLAQSV
+574 TIRLPSVSLPQSV
-587 KMERQMQQALLK
+587 EMERQMQQALLK

-613 EIATEA
+613 EIATES

-624 SEPIVTLRPRSEWR
+624 SEPIVVLKPRSQWR
-638 TARTMEELITKM
+638 TARTVEELIAKM
-650 RGELEKIPGVAY
+650 RVELEKIPGVAY

-687 FGDDMHLLR
+687 FGDDMNLLR
-696 DKGEEAASLL
+696 VKAEEAAALL
-706 RTVPGVTDLRVEQV
+706 RTVPGVTDLRAEQV
-720 AGLPNLNIKIDRA
+720 AGMPNLNLKLDRSKLA
-733 RLSRYGLNVADV
+733 RYGLTVADV
-745 QEVIETAIGGKA
+745 QEVIETAVGGKA
-757 ATEIIEGQVRVEVMV
+757 ATEIIEGQMRVEVVV
-772 RFTEERRNSAEAIGN
+772 RFPELRRNSPEAIGN
-787 VLVATP
+787 ILAATP
-793 GGGSVPL
+793 GGGSVAL
-800 VELAEISET
+800 AELAEIIET
-809 EGPLQVS
+809 EGPLQIS
-816 RDNGR
+816 RDDAR

-827 FNIKNRDTGGV
+827 FNIKGQDTGSV
-838 VVDGQKL
+838 VSEGQRL
-845 LSSRLSLPPGYYTAW
+845 LASRLSLPPGYYTTW
-860 GGTFENQERAM
+860 GGTFENQARAM
-871 ERLLLIV
+871 QRLLLIV
-878 PLTLALIYL
+878 PVTLALIYL

-894 SLRYASLIMLNL
+894 SLRYAGLIMLNL
-906 PLALMGGI
+906 PLALIGGI
-914 LGLLITGQYLSVP
+914 FGLLITGLYLSVP

-938 AVLNGMVLVS
+938 AVLNGVVLVS
-948 QINQLRQEGLPLDE
+948 QINQLRDTGLPLE
-962 AVRQGCERRL
+962 EMVRQGCERRL

-1023 VLYQWFAEPEMK
+1023 VLYHYLLEQKVTNA
-1035 SWEENPGENLWNI
+1035 SQ
-1048 RRPID
+1048 

>member
-1 MINRVIQS
+1 MIERIIQS
-9 CLRHRFLVL
+9 CLRHRFIVL
-18 IGLIGLLAYGT
+18 IALAGLVSYGI
-29 YAAVNLQVDAFPDVT
+29 YASLKLQVDAFPDVT

-66 TFPIEVQLAG
+66 TFPIEVQMAG
-76 LPDMTELR
+76 LPDMVELR
-84 SVSRFGYSLVTAVF
+84 SVSRFGLSLITVVF

-121 LPKSADSVLGP
+121 LPKGVEPVLGP

-144 LEEENALPPGTPGEE
+144 LEEENAPPLAAPGPE

-165 LRTIQDALVRP
+165 LRTIQDAIVRP
-176 LLKTVS
+176 FLKTVP

-189 FGGYVRQYQVQVD
+189 FGGYVKQYQVQVD
-202 PDKLRKFDLNLKQVF
+202 PDRLRKFDLSLKQVF
-217 AALAANNANAGGN
+217 SALAASNANAGGN
-230 VLTKGSEQALVRG
+230 VLEKGSEQALVRS
-243 LGLMQTI
+243 LGLMQSV

-255 VVLKEVSGTPVLV
+255 VVLKEVHGTPVLV

-277 PASRWGAVLK
+277 PASRWGAVLEN
-287 DGKREA
+287 GKREA

-305 GREVVSAVKEK
+305 GREVVTAVKEK
-316 VAMLNAG
+316 VAQLNAG
-323 GILPKGITL
+323 GILPKGVTL

-341 VRDCINTVGWA
+341 VRDCINTVSRA

-368 RSFRGSL
+368 RSFRGAL

-389 IAMRQVGLSANLM
+389 ITMRQMGLSANLM

-412 MIVDSTIIQVEN
+412 MIVDSSIIQVEN
-424 VMHRLGEMPPGG
+424 VMHHLGEMKPGQN
-436 SFGLTVLNAVL
+436 FGQTVLNAVL

-502 LCSYVLKAAPERVS
+502 LCSYVLKPMPERVS
-516 VLVLTAQRIYR
+516 FLVRAAQRVYR

-532 SLENRKTVLLGAG
+532 ALENRKIVLLGTG
-545 GLLALS
+545 GFLALS

-574 TIRLPSVSLAQSV
+574 TIRLPSVSLSQSV
-587 KMERQMQQALLK
+587 EMERQMQQALLK

-624 SEPIVTLRPRSEWR
+624 SEPIVFLKPRSQWR
-638 TARTMEELITKM
+638 TARTVEELIAKM
-650 RGELEKIPGVAY
+650 RVELEKIPGVAY

-681 QVAVKI
+681 QVGVKI
-687 FGDDMHLLR
+687 FGDDMNLLR
-696 DKGEEAASLL
+696 AKAEEAAGLL
-706 RTVPGVTDLRVEQV
+706 RTVPGVADLRAEQV
-720 AGLPNLNIKIDRA
+720 AGMPNLNIKIDRA
-733 RLSRYGLNVADV
+733 KLSRYGLTVADV
-745 QEVIETAIGGKA
+745 QEVIEIAVGGKA
-757 ATEIIEGQVRVEVMV
+757 ATEIIEGQMRVEVMV
-772 RFTEERRNSAEAIGN
+772 RFPEERRNSTEAIGN
-787 VLVATP
+787 ILVTGP

-800 VELAEISET
+800 AELAEIIET
-809 EGPLQVS
+809 EGPVQIS
-816 RDNGR
+816 RDNAR

-827 FNIKNRDTGGV
+827 FNIKGRDTGSV
-838 VVDGQKL
+838 VADGQRL
-845 LSSRLSLPPGYYTAW
+845 LSSRLALPPGYYATW

-871 ERLLLIV
+871 QRLLLIV
-878 PLTLALIYL
+878 PVTLALVYL
-887 LLFLTFG
+887 LLFLTFQ

-906 PLALMGGI
+906 PLALIGGI
-914 LGLLITGQYLSVP
+914 LGLLVTGQYLSVP

-938 AVLNGMVLVS
+938 AVLNGVVLVS
-948 QINQLRQEGLPLDE
+948 QINQLRDMGLPIE
-962 AVRQGCERRL
+962 ESVRQGCERRL

-998 VQRPLAVVVVSGL
+998 VQRPLAVVVVGGL

-1023 VLYQWFAEPEMK
+1023 VLYQWFAEPGTE
-1035 SWEENPGENLWNI
+1035 S
-1048 RRPID
+1048 

>member
-1 MINRVIQS
+1 MIERIIQS

-18 IGLIGLLAYGT
+18 IALAGLVAYGV
-29 YAAVNLQVDAFPDVT
+29 YASLKLQVDAFPDVT

-66 TFPIEVQLAG
+66 TFPVEVQMAG
-76 LPDMTELR
+76 LPDMVELR
-84 SVSRFGYSLVTAVF
+84 SVSRFGLSLITVVF

-111 LERLIAAKEK
+111 LERIIAAKEK
-121 LPKSADSVLGP
+121 LPKGVEPVLGP

-144 LEEENALPPGTPGEE
+144 LEEEDAPPSVSPGQE
-159 TARLMR
+159 TVRLTR
-165 LRTIQDALVRP
+165 LRTIQDAIVRP
-176 LLKTVS
+176 LLKTVP

-189 FGGYVRQYQVQVD
+189 FGGYVKQYQVQVD
-202 PDKLRKFDLNLKQVF
+202 PDRLRKFDLSLKQVF
-217 AALAANNANAGGN
+217 SALTASNVNAGGN
-230 VLTKGSEQALVRG
+230 ILEKGSEQALVRG
-243 LGLMQTI
+243 LGLMQSI
-250 QDIEA
+250 QDIED
-255 VVLKEVSGTPVLV
+255 VVLKEVNGTPVLV
-268 KDVATVSEG
+268 KDVATVSAG

-287 DGKREA
+287 NGKREA

-305 GREVVSAVKEK
+305 GREVVAAVKEK
-316 VAMLNAG
+316 VAQLNAG
-323 GILPKGITL
+323 GILPQGITL

-341 VRDCINTVGWA
+341 VRDCITTVGRA

-368 RSFRGSL
+368 RSFRGAL

-389 IAMRQVGLSANLM
+389 IAMQQVGLSANLM

-424 VMHRLGEMPPGG
+424 VVHRLGEMQPGG
-436 SFGLTVLNAVL
+436 NFGLTVLNAVL

-502 LCSYVLKAAPERVS
+502 LCSYMLKPAPERLS
-516 VLVLTAQRIYR
+516 FLVRAAQRVYR

-532 SLENRKTVLLGAG
+532 ALENRKTVLLGAG
-545 GLLALS
+545 GLLAMS
-551 LAAVPFLG
+551 LAAVPYLG
-559 TEFIPRLDEGYLTNI
+559 TEFIPRMDEGYITNI
-574 TIRLPSVSLAQSV
+574 TIRLPSVSLPQSV
-587 KMERQMQQALLK
+587 EMERQMQQTLLK

-613 EIATEA
+613 EIATES

-624 SEPIVTLRPRSEWR
+624 SEPIVVLKPRSQWR
-638 TARTMEELITKM
+638 TAHTVEELIAKM
-650 RGELEKIPGVAY
+650 RIELEKIPGVTY

-687 FGDDMHLLR
+687 FGDDMNLLR
-696 DKGEEAASLL
+696 AKAEEAAALL
-706 RTVPGVTDLRVEQV
+706 RTVPGVTDLRAEQV
-720 AGLPNLNIKIDRA
+720 AGMPNLNIKIDRR
-733 RLSRYGLNVADV
+733 RLARYGLNVADV
-745 QEVIETAIGGKA
+745 QEVIETAVGGKT
-757 ATEIIEGQVRVEVMV
+757 ATEIIEGQVRVEVVV
-772 RFTEERRNSAEAIGN
+772 RFPEERRNSPEVIGN
-787 VLVATP
+787 ILIATP

-800 VELAEISET
+800 VELAELTET
-809 EGPLQVS
+809 EGPLQIS
-816 RDNGR
+816 RDNAR

-827 FNIKNRDTGGV
+827 FNIKGRDTGSV
-838 VVDGQKL
+838 VSDGQRL
-845 LSSRLSLPPGYYTAW
+845 LSSRLSLPLGYYTAW
-860 GGTFENQERAM
+860 GGTFENQARAM
-871 ERLLLIV
+871 HRLLLIV
-878 PLTLALIYL
+878 PVTLALIYL

-894 SLRYASLIMLNL
+894 SLRYAGLIMLNL
-906 PLALMGGI
+906 PLALIGGI
-914 LGLLITGQYLSVP
+914 FGLLITGLYLSVP

-938 AVLNGMVLVS
+938 AVLNGVVLVS
-948 QINQLRQEGLPLDE
+948 QINQLREQGLAMED

-1023 VLYQWFAEPEMK
+1023 LLYHYLSEKNVDSNKQEDSA
-1035 SWEENPGENLWNI
+1035 
-1048 RRPID
+1048 